1 MDAPSLPPLFHWGYY
16 LSVSGGENE
25 ILFIK
30 PYVRSLVRPLLA
42 ATFLDVANDS
52 LDAVAVDQGRR

>member
-1 MDAPSLPPLFHWGYY
+1 M
-16 LSVSGGENE
+16 SVSGGENE